1 MYVRYLCVFLL
12 LIFFFKQKTAY
23 EMRISDWSSDVCS
36 SDLNAIAYQV
46 DIDGVEGELN
56 DLLRASSELLTLQE
70 NPPLT
75 LARLRSRAEG
85 DVATFERVLRS
96 RGYYDA
102 KLDFDIDDSVPP
114 ADIDIAIA
122 PGEPYTIE
130 RYTIEY
136 VAGTAAGVPPEP
148 AECGIQP
155 QPERKRAG

>member
-85 DVATFERVLRS
+85 DVATFERRS
-96 RGYYDA
+96 EERRVGKECVSTCRYRW
-102 KLDFDIDDSVPP
+102 S
-114 ADIDIAIA
+114 
-122 PGEPYTIE
+122 PYPDKKNQT
-130 RYTIEY
+130 T
-136 VAGTAAGVPPEP
+136 
-148 AECGIQP
+148 
-155 QPERKRAG
+155 